1 MSIRQFLVST
11 IAFAILPT
19 AVLRASDTA
28 EYIGGT
34 VKAIP
39 MNSIGFLNLED
50 TKVMKFNYGQAV
62 YKLPY
67 DEITGTE
74 VTKGETHHVLK
85 KFPVPSLFGRNKET
99 LTISYK
105 DPAGVTGK
113 LSFEVTARLAA
124 SVQNSITEQ
133 KALPLAE
140 ATNDPN
146 EWWGDKYWK
155 TNRNKNTWDAN
166 AAASNSQPAQAAT
179 PAAPP
184 ATPNT
189 KN

>member
-1 MSIRQFLVST
+1 MSIRQFLIST

-19 AVLRASDTA
+19 AVLRAADTA

-39 MNSIGFLNLED
+39 MNSTGLLNLD
-50 TKVMKFNYGQAV
+50 DAKVLKFNYGQAV

-67 DEITGTE
+67 EQITGTE
-74 VTKGETHHVLK
+74 ITKGETRHVLK
-85 KFPVPSLFGRNKET
+85 KIPVPSLFGRKKET

-105 DPAGVTGK
+105 DPAGASGT
-113 LSFEVTARLAA
+113 LTFELAARLASA
-124 SVQNSITEQ
+124 VQDTIAEQ
-133 KALPLAE
+133 KAAPQA
-140 ATNDPN
+140 AAANQSN

-155 TNRNKNTWDAN
+155 TNSNKATWEADATT
-166 AAASNSQPAQAAT
+166 AAKPA
-179 PAAPP
+179 PAAPS
-184 ATPNT
+184 TT